1 LTALEDILRDP
12 PQLHGRGNVLF
23 ALSDDALRFI
33 EGEVGESSAT
43 LETGAGLST
52 VVFALKHTRH
62 TSVVP
67 DAAQADRVRAY
78 CVQRGIPVDRLHF
91 EIGRSEEVLPR
102 LAATVLDLVLVD
114 GRHGFPTP
122 FIDWFYTAAALRVGG
137 VLIVDD
143 TLLWTGEVL
152 KRFLQAE
159 PEWRF
164 ERDFF
169 LQTAVFRK
177 LADGSH
183 DKSWTEQPY
192 LVRRTAALRRVN
204 VIRQRAREARVAA
217 DLIRRGEFR
226 TLAKKLF
233 GA

>member
-1 LTALEDILRDP
+1 
-12 PQLHGRGNVLF
+12 LF
-23 ALSDDALRFI
+23 ALSGDALRFI
-33 EGEVGESSAT
+33 EGEVSENSAT

-52 VVFALKHTRH
+52 VLFALKHTRH

-67 DAAQADRVRAY
+67 DAAQADRIRAY
-78 CVQRGIPVDRLHF
+78 CSQHSIPIDRLHF

-102 LAATVLDLVLVD
+102 LTQTPLDLVLID

-122 FIDWFYTAAALRVGG
+122 FIDWFYTSAALRVGG
-137 VLIVDD
+137 ALIVDD

-152 KRFLQAE
+152 KRFLRAE

-204 VIRQRAREARVAA
+204 AIRQRVREARVAA
-217 DLIRRGEFR
+217 ELLRHGELR
-226 TLAKKLF
+226 TLARKLF
-233 GA
+233 GG